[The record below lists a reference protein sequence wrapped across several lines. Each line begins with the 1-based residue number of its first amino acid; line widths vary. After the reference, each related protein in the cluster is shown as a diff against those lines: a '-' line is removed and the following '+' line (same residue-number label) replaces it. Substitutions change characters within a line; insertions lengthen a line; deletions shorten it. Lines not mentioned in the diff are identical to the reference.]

1 MTEFIKKYKWP
12 LAISLAAF
20 LIRLI
25 YLFQYRSNP
34 SFFFPMVDEQWHFNW
49 AKEIITSS
57 FWGKEAYFRGPL
69 YPYFLAF
76 LLKITGSSIFW
87 SRLLQEIVP
96 SLSAALIFLIG
107 NKLFSK
113 KIGIIAGFGFALYG
127 TMIFYDSMFMLE
139 FLFIFLTLL
148 AVYLMILFQGDR
160 DWRRWLLIGFII
172 GLAAIT
178 RPNILLIVPLFMV
191 WIYWSI
197 AGIRAVSKRL
207 FLPVIFL
214 FGVLLAILPVT
225 LRNYIVA
232 GEPILISSQGGV
244 NFYIGNNPD
253 AEGLTMLM
261 PEVQLDESLPWTEFN
276 AATRAAAGKE
286 AGKKLTAGQES
297 AFWTE
302 KTENFIVSQPGKFFS
317 LTFKK
322 LIYLFLG
329 FENSDNGDIY
339 FSRNFS
345 SLFSIL
351 LWHKLIYFPFG
362 LLFPLAAVGLIE
374 GWKRRR
380 ELALLY
386 IFIIGYIPTV
396 ILFLVTARHRLP
408 LIPFLLLF
416 ASFGILRI
424 WEYWKNKE
432 TKDIALY
439 GAIILVFLTL
449 CNRTYFDI
457 GFQNEAQ
464 IHFNLA
470 LSYERQGNLPE
481 AEKEYKL
488 ALESN
493 PYSAPVLNNLGY
505 AQFRQGKLND
515 AMTSYDRAIQ
525 SDPKYAQAYNNMGML
540 YEMRKDYPNAEKS
553 YKKAVNLDPELYQG
567 FLNLGDIY
575 LEQNDYIKAE
585 VAYLQAQQT
594 ARDNKESYFK
604 LGALYGRKQEYQ
616 KAEEAFRAGNMLGQ
630 PSAYD
635 YVNWGNIYY
644 ATGQAPKAISFYKSA
659 IQSDS
664 TFLQAYY
671 NLGLAFQ
678 RYNYSADSA
687 KLYLNR
693 ALRINPQYE
702 PALRLMEQLK

>member
-1 MTEFIKKYKWP
+1 MTSFLKKYKWP

-20 LIRLI
+20 LIRVI
-25 YLFQYRSNP
+25 YLVQYRSNP
-34 SFFFPMVDEQWHFNW
+34 SFYFPMVDELWHFNW
-49 AKEIITSS
+49 AREIITSS
-57 FWGKEAYFRGPL
+57 FWGNEAYFRGPL

-96 SLSAALIFLIG
+96 SLSAALVFLIG
-107 NKLFSK
+107 NRLFSK

-127 TMIFYDSMFMLE
+127 TMIFYDAMFLLE
-139 FLFIFLTLL
+139 VLFVFLVLL
-148 AVYLMILFQGDR
+148 AVYLMIISQSDI
-160 DWRRWLLIGFII
+160 DWRKWLLIGFIM

-178 RPNILLIVPLFMV
+178 RPNILLIVPLFMI
-191 WIYWSI
+191 WIYWSFKEI
-197 AGIRAVSKRL
+197 KGFARKMI
-207 FLPVIFL
+207 LPLI
-214 FGVLLAILPVT
+214 LAIGTVVAIFPVT
-225 LRNYIVA
+225 LRNYLVT
-232 GEPILISSQGGV
+232 GEAILISSQGGV

-261 PEVQLDESLPWTEFN
+261 PEVKLDESLPWTEFN
-276 AATRAAAGKE
+276 AATRAAAEKE
-286 AGKKLTAGQES
+286 AGKKLTVGQES
-297 AFWTE
+297 SFWTKKAE
-302 KTENFIVSQPGKFFS
+302 HFIFSQPGKFIS

-362 LLFPLAAVGLIE
+362 LIFPLAVVGMVE

-380 ELALLY
+380 DLALLY
-386 IFIIGYIPTV
+386 IFVIGYVPTV

-416 ASFGILRI
+416 AALGAVGI
-424 WEYWKNKE
+424 WEHWKKKE
-432 TKDIALY
+432 KRRVAFY
-439 GAIILVFLTL
+439 GAIFLVFLVL
-449 CNRTYFDI
+449 SNRTYFDI

-488 ALESN
+488 ALENN
-493 PYSAPVLNNLGY
+493 PLSATVLNNLGY
-505 AQFRQGKLND
+505 VQFRQGKLND
-515 AMTSYDRAIQ
+515 AMASYDRAIQ
-525 SDPKYAQAYNNMGML
+525 ADPKYAETYNNMGML
-540 YEMRKDYPNAEKS
+540 YEMRQDFAGAEQA
-553 YKKAVNLDPELYQG
+553 YKKAVNLDPQLYQA
-567 FLNLGDIY
+567 FLNLGDVY
-575 LEQNDYIKAE
+575 LEQNEYIKAE
-585 VAYLQAQQT
+585 VAYLQARET
-594 ARDNKESYFK
+594 APKNKEPYFK

-616 KAEEAFRAGNMLGQ
+616 KAEEAFRTGNMLGQ
-630 PSAYD
+630 PSAFD

-644 ATGQAPKAISFYKSA
+644 ATGQAAKAISFYKSA
-659 IQSDS
+659 LQNDS

-678 RYNYSADSA
+678 RFNYPADSA
-687 KLYLNR
+687 KLYLNK

-702 PALRLMEQLK
+702 PAKRLMEQIK